1 MTLRAAPTTPTAST
15 RRGIALVRVTGAP
28 PRANRHG
35 DPLHHA
41 AMVMASRIHS
51 IIDREVA
58 ADQIVSALYSRLLT
72 RTTHVNPDELRKA
85 S

>member
-1 MTLRAAPTTPTAST
+1 
-15 RRGIALVRVTGAP
+15 
-28 PRANRHG
+28 
-35 DPLHHA
+35 
-41 AMVMASRIHS
+41 MVMASRIHS

-72 RTTHVNPDELRKA
+72 RTTAVNPDVLRNA